1 MPGAGAHH
9 PLVLLPGRLHQGLS
23 LSGDIYVIFKSRCV
37 FHKLGAKPTKVC
49 WISNSR
55 LSN

>member
-9 PLVLLPGRLHQGLS
+9 PLALLPGRLHQGLS

-49 WISNSR
+49 WISNSIV
-55 LSN
+55 